1 MNIPFF
7 HETAKLEYENS
18 KIITKQLSNLITNQ
32 NTIYTVNSSEVSKL
46 KSKRKAEKE
55 ERCKNILQNLEESF
69 TKDQKRLNRIK

>member
-18 KIITKQLSNLITNQ
+18 EIITKQLSNLITNQ
-32 NTIYTVNSSEVSKL
+32 NPIYTVNSSEVSKL
-46 KSKRKAEKE
+46 KSKRKPEKE